1 MKYSGRPASHQ
12 LRTRNSPNRTLR
24 PRTVDPASTA
34 ERELTARERE
44 PAVTVPSMT
53 PVAFAGSKAWNE
65 VHCRVPTAAGS
76 KRGSAIQMSSEAQ
89 MSADVAISFLSHL
102 QAKLYE
108 VATRDLEQNHEAD
121 RYGPEPKRTL
131 GHDMQEHQNK
141 LLAMARLKNSKAL
154 PLILLDTW
162 QLLQDEYSKD
172 VLLELYLQ
180 RVIGHDLVKLF
191 RNSPKYWKERSL
203 ARSLQTNRLPAKKIR
218 NMNFELT
225 HFDLKDIGYDLNLFS
240 APIGIDAT
248 FLKTQYEYSGVKPA
262 IAAKAGDIVIEA
274 GSCYGDTS
282 LYFATKVG
290 PEGKVIGFE
299 FIPENLDI
307 LRQNLELN
315 PKYASN
321 IEIIERPVWETSE
334 KILYMMNNGP
344 GSQVSERPL
353 FQGAVEVKTISIDDM
368 VRERNL
374 PRVDFIKMD
383 IEGAELSALKGA
395 VGTLERFK
403 PSLAI
408 CVYHKPN
415 DWVDIPLFIN
425 SLNLGYKMWLD
436 HFTIY
441 PEETVLYCRTF

>member
-1 MKYSGRPASHQ
+1 MFTPPQ
-12 LRTRNSPNRTLR
+12 PRTSFVPETPLSRRRR
-24 PRTVDPASTA
+24 PRPVDPANTA
-34 ERELTARERE
+34 GRELTARERKFTG
-44 PAVTVPSMT
+44 PATRWT
-53 PVAFAGSKAWNE
+53 
-65 VHCRVPTAAGS
+65 

-108 VATRDLEQNHEAD
+108 IATRDLEHNHETD
-121 RYGPEPKRTL
+121 RYGPEPKRAL
-131 GHDMQEHQNK
+131 GPDMQNYQSK
-141 LLAMARLKNSKAL
+141 LMAIARLKNSKTL
-154 PLILLDTW
+154 PLILLDTY
-162 QLLQDEYSKD
+162 QLLQDEYSRD

-180 RVIGHDLVKLF
+180 RVIGHDLVKIF
-191 RNSPKYWKERSL
+191 RNSPKYWQERSL
-203 ARSLQTNRLPAKKIR
+203 ARSLQTNRLPAKKIK

-225 HFDLKDIGYDLNLFS
+225 HFDLKEIGYDLNLFS

-248 FLKTQYEYSGVKPA
+248 FLKTQYEYSGAKPA
-262 IAAKAGDIVIEA
+262 IAAKTGDIVIEA

-290 PEGKVIGFE
+290 PTGRVIGFE

-307 LRQNLELN
+307 LRENLALN
-315 PKYASN
+315 PRYSSN

-353 FQGAVEVKTISIDDM
+353 FHGATEVRTISIDDV
-368 VRERNL
+368 VRDRDL

-395 VGTLERFK
+395 LGTLERFK

-415 DWVDIPLFIN
+415 DWVDIPLFIH